1 MRLDLSAKFRQVLG
15 HAKDHASIGR
25 AIVQNYNEKG
35 FFDIEVAVV
44 RATSH
49 DDCPVDDKTMHEI
62 LFLVSNTP
70 GAIPFLAEQISRRL
84 AKTRDCLVAGKTLFL
99 IHRLLRG
106 SSRCIEQ
113 QLHIAHTSGHLQI
126 GCCWFMMSQDH
137 PSFAFLQNY
146 VAYLEERV
154 GWIINQAGKLEPVM
168 SGGTKFSRYKE
179 KSMDLVFHIL
189 PKCQEFIAKVLK
201 CSPVD
206 DWPIDNLV
214 QAATGNILKESF
226 QVYMTYSDGIAALV
240 SMLFDLSRPARDLAC
255 EMLRKASQQI
265 QDLRVLYEKCRG
277 FAGMKS
283 LDYPS
288 VQAITMDHILALEEC
303 STYNTPPGS
312 VLKSSGGKRDFS
324 VSSDLRDPISR
335 EDREQ
340 EKHCDGFS
348 STSLFSFPVETKIS
362 MVWVVF
368 DDEDGEESDNPTEKA
383 YEC

>member
-15 HAKDHASIGR
+15 LAKDHASIGR
-25 AIVQNYNEKG
+25 AIVQNYNEKA

-70 GAIPFLAEQISRRL
+70 GSIPFLAEQISRRL
-84 AKTRDCLVAGKTLFL
+84 AKTRDCLVAGKTLLLF
-99 IHRLLRG
+99 HRLLRG
-106 SSRCIEQ
+106 SSRSIEQ

-126 GCCWFMMSQDH
+126 GCSWFMMSLDSR
-137 PSFAFLQNY
+137 SFVFLQNY
-146 VAYLEERV
+146 VAYLQERV

-189 PKCQEFIAKVLK
+189 PKCQEFIAQVLK

-206 DWPIDNLV
+206 AWPIDNLV
-214 QAATGNILKESF
+214 QAAAGNILKESF
-226 QVYMTYSDGIAALV
+226 QVYMTYSDGMTALV

-255 EMLRKASQQI
+255 GMLRKASQQI
-265 QDLRVLYEKCRG
+265 QDLRILYDKCRG

-288 VQAITMDHILALEEC
+288 VQAISMDHIVALEEC
-303 STYNTPPGS
+303 SSY
-312 VLKSSGGKRDFS
+312 GGKRGFS
-324 VSSDLRDPISR
+324 LSTNLRDAITCN
-335 EDREQ
+335 ELKQEQ
-340 EKHCDGFS
+340 HSASFS
-348 STSLFSFPVETKIS
+348 STSPFSLPVETKIS

-368 DDEDGEESDNPTEKA
+368 DNEDGEESDKQTEKA
-383 YEC
+383 YER

>member
-1 MRLDLSAKFRQVLG
+1 MRLDLSAKLRQVLG

-70 GAIPFLAEQISRRL
+70 GSIPFLAEQISRRL
-84 AKTRDCLVAGKTLFL
+84 AKTRDCLVAGKTLLL

-126 GCCWFMMSQDH
+126 GCCWFMMSPD
-137 PSFAFLQNY
+137 PPAFVFLQNY
-146 VAYLEERV
+146 VAYLQERV

-168 SGGTKFSRYKE
+168 SGGAKFSRYKE

-201 CSPVD
+201 CSPVNA
-206 DWPIDNLV
+206 WPIENLV

-226 QVYMTYSDGIAALV
+226 QVYMTYSDGIAALIN
-240 SMLFDLSRPARDLAC
+240 MLFDLSRPARDLAC
-255 EMLRKASQQI
+255 GMLRKASQQI
-265 QDLRVLYEKCRG
+265 QDLRDLYEKCRG
-277 FAGMKS
+277 FAGMRS

-288 VQAITMDHILALEEC
+288 VQAITMDHIIALEGC
-303 STYNTPPGS
+303 SSYTRAGS
-312 VLKSSGGKRDFS
+312 VLKRSGGKRGFA
-324 VSSDLRDPISR
+324 VSTNLRDPSTCNEQR
-335 EDREQ
+335 Q
-340 EKHCDGFS
+340 EKHCAGFS
-348 STSLFSFPVETKIS
+348 STSPFSFPVETKIS

-368 DDEDGEESDNPTEKA
+368 DNEDREESDKPIEKA

>member
-1 MRLDLSAKFRQVLG
+1 MRLHLSAKFRQVLG
-15 HAKDHASIGR
+15 HAKDQASIGR
-25 AIVQNYNEKG
+25 AIVQNYNEKS

-49 DDCPVDDKTMHEI
+49 DDCPVGDKTMHEI

-70 GAIPFLAEQISRRL
+70 GAVPFLAEQISRRL
-84 AKTRDCLVAGKTLFL
+84 AKTRDYLVAGKTLLL
-99 IHRLLRG
+99 IHRLLRS

-168 SGGTKFSRYKE
+168 SGGTKCSRYKE

-206 DWPIDNLV
+206 VWPMDNLV
-214 QAATGNILKESF
+214 QAATGSILKESF
-226 QVYMTYSDGIAALV
+226 HVYMTYSDGVAAL
-240 SMLFDLSRPARDLAC
+240 SNMLFDLSRPARDLAC
-255 EMLRKASQQI
+255 GMLRKASQQI
-265 QDLRVLYEKCRG
+265 EDLRVMYEKCRG
-277 FAGMKS
+277 FTGMKS

-288 VQAITMDHILALEEC
+288 VQAITMDHIVALEQC
-303 STYNTPPGS
+303 SSYNTRAGS
-312 VLKSSGGKRDFS
+312 VLKRTGGERGFS
-324 VSSDLRDPISR
+324 VSTNLRDSVTCN
-335 EDREQ
+335 
-340 EKHCDGFS
+340 EKIA
-348 STSLFSFPVETKIS
+348 STSLFLLPVETKIS

-368 DDEDGEESDNPTEKA
+368 DNEESDKPTESI
-383 YEC
+383 

>member
-1 MRLDLSAKFRQVLG
+1 MRLDLSAKLRQVLG

-25 AIVQNYNEKG
+25 AIAQNYNEKG

-84 AKTRDCLVAGKTLFL
+84 AKTRDCLVAGKTLLL
-99 IHRLLRG
+99 IHRLLRS

-146 VAYLEERV
+146 VGYLQERV

-206 DWPIDNLV
+206 AWPIDNLV

-226 QVYMTYSDGIAALV
+226 QVYMTYSDGVAAL
-240 SMLFDLSRPARDLAC
+240 SNMLFDLSRPARDLAC
-255 EMLRKASQQI
+255 GMLRKASQQI
-265 QDLRVLYEKCRG
+265 QDLEVLYEKCRG
-277 FAGMKS
+277 FSGMKS

-288 VQAITMDHILALEEC
+288 LQAINMDHVVALEEC
-303 STYNTPPGS
+303 SSYNAPAGS
-312 VLKSSGGKRDFS
+312 VLKSSGSRRGCS
-324 VSSDLRDPISR
+324 VSTNLRDCAS
-335 EDREQ
+335 
-340 EKHCDGFS
+340 FS
-348 STSLFSFPVETKIS
+348 SITPFSFPVETKIS
-362 MVWVVF
+362 MVWVIF
-368 DDEDGEESDNPTEKA
+368 DDEDGETSDKLTEKA

>member
-1 MRLDLSAKFRQVLG
+1 MRLDLSVKFRQVLG
-15 HAKDHASIGR
+15 LAKDHASIGR
-25 AIVQNYNEKG
+25 AIVQNYNEKA

-70 GAIPFLAEQISRRL
+70 GSIPFLAEQISRRL
-84 AKTRDCLVAGKTLFL
+84 AKTRDCLVAGKTLLLF
-99 IHRLLRG
+99 HRLLRG
-106 SSRCIEQ
+106 SSRSIEQ

-126 GCCWFMMSQDH
+126 GCCWFMMTPDP
-137 PSFAFLQNY
+137 PSFVFLQNY
-146 VAYLEERV
+146 VAYLQERV

-189 PKCQEFIAKVLK
+189 PKCQEFIAQVLK
-201 CSPVD
+201 CSPVYNA
-206 DWPIDNLV
+206 WPIDNLV

-240 SMLFDLSRPARDLAC
+240 NMLFDLSRPAKDLAC
-255 EMLRKASQQI
+255 GMLRKASQQI

-277 FAGMKS
+277 FPGMKS
-283 LDYPS
+283 LDFPS

-303 STYNTPPGS
+303 SSY
-312 VLKSSGGKRDFS
+312 GGKRSFS
-324 VSSDLRDPISR
+324 LSTNLSDSVTCN
-335 EDREQ
+335 EREQ
-340 EKHCDGFS
+340 ENHCVDIS

-368 DDEDGEESDNPTEKA
+368 DSEDGEVSDKQQEEA